1 MGDAAGFEWMV
12 PWSTSS
18 KASRQKI
25 QTETPPICNSKPMV
39 FSTAHTRLI
48 NRISTRLFRTF
59 PQPIHSLANR
69 LFHAPP

>member
-1 MGDAAGFEWMV
+1 MGDAAGFERMV

-39 FSTAHTRLI
+39 FSTRAYAAH
-48 NRISTRLFRTF
+48 
-59 PQPIHSLANR
+59 
-69 LFHAPP
+69 